1 MMSASC
7 EYTQGGTEFRE
18 GKLLLE
24 NGIRA
29 RLGCSA
35 GASSRIPGA
44 ESDGPTTLGQ
54 VIGHNARHFPHQPA
68 LVSSSFAPLT
78 YRDLQRQLDGIR
90 RQLRQAGFD
99 CSARIGVLMPNG
111 PEAILAIVAVACCSI
126 AVPLDPR
133 LTPAEIDQRLGMLR
147 LNALLVP
154 RGTASDTRQSAEGRG
169 IAILEAAPVEQGRL
183 GLDITAQACSS
194 PAPDEEPDPFAAAFI
209 LQTSGTT
216 AEPKLIPFSHANMLA
231 AAARMQSWF
240 GLTAQDRCLSVSPPY
255 YSHGLKVTAFTPLL
269 TGGSIAVPASAA
281 AVDLAEWF
289 DMLRPTWYSA
299 GPTLHAA
306 VLDKA
311 RSLADV
317 GTMHTLRFVLSG
329 GAPLPR
335 AVWNEL
341 KDVLDVPV
349 LEHYGSSE
357 AAQIAT
363 NHLPPGPGKPGTCGQ
378 PWPGTVMVVAEDG
391 TSLPAGERGEVWVR
405 GPTVMA
411 GYLDAPELNRSAFID
426 GWFRTGDIGSLDED
440 GCLSLH
446 GRLSEMINRGGEK
459 IAPAEA
465 DAALL
470 RHPAVAEAAAFA
482 VSHPRLGEDIAA
494 AIVLHTGA
502 DATPADLRQFLQGEL
517 ASFKIPRR
525 IHILDH
531 LPKGTT
537 GKVQRRRL
545 SAALSAS
552 PDEPAEPVRVAAS
565 SPQNLKAELL
575 SLWRR
580 LLKSEALSDSDD
592 FFECGGDSLLA
603 TEMLM
608 EVESLVGRPVPEAI
622 MVGAGSIRQLLPR
635 IAEQG
640 TLPAAPLYALH
651 ADGDRPPLYF
661 FHGDFASGGLCMR
674 RLVQLLGPDQ
684 PIIAI
689 DPHGLYGEP
698 TPTSIE
704 AMAADRVPL
713 ILERHAG
720 GPILVG
726 GYCNGALVAFE
737 AARLLKAAGR
747 EVELVA
753 MVDPPTASARP
764 VMRALLRLLQPNVSP
779 HRLGEVYDHL
789 GRLERILRMS
799 PDEVLAKMR
808 KQRNVDK
815 RHLRQ
820 LRWHPYTIAMAQ
832 YRPAPFDVPVIF
844 YSAGHDG
851 RAWRRL
857 SARLEVIEMPVGH
870 DQCLSSGAEL
880 LAKHLR
886 QRIDEV
892 LTGMDP
898 QNEHDPVAAASYPTE
913 AVSAM
918 LRG

>member
-1 MMSASC
+1 LLLKNAMSANINGL
-7 EYTQGGTEFRE
+7 GGACPRCDTVAP
-18 GKLLLE
+18 E
-24 NGIRA
+24 NQ
-29 RLGCSA
+29 L
-35 GASSRIPGA
+35 
-44 ESDGPTTLGQ
+44 TLHQ
-54 VIGHNARHFPHQPA
+54 VISRNADRFPHQPA
-68 LVSSSFAPLT
+68 LVSAIFAPLT
-78 YRDLQRQLDGIR
+78 YQDLQRQLDAIR
-90 RQLRQAGFD
+90 RQLREAGFA
-99 CSARIGVLMPNG
+99 CGARIGVLMLNG

-133 LTPAEIDQRLGMLR
+133 LTPAEIDQRLDLLR
-147 LNALLVP
+147 LDALLVL
-154 RGTASDTRQSAEGRG
+154 RGTASDARRSAERRG
-169 IAILEAAPVEQGRL
+169 ITILEAVPDEKGQLALGIAVAPC
-183 GLDITAQACSS
+183 AS
-194 PAPDEEPDPFAAAFI
+194 PAPDEEPETWAPAFI

-255 YSHGLKVTAFTPLL
+255 YSHGLKVTVFTPLL
-269 TGGSIAVPASAA
+269 TGGSIAVPANAA

-299 GPTLHAA
+299 GPALHNA

-317 GTMHTLRFVLSG
+317 QAMHTLRFVLSG

-341 KDVLDVPV
+341 ERVLSVPV

-363 NHLPPGPGKPGTCGQ
+363 NHLPPGPSKPGTCGL
-378 PWPGTVMVVAEDG
+378 PWPGTVAVVGEDG
-391 TSLPAGERGEVWVR
+391 SLLPVGEHGEVWVR

-411 GYLDAPELNRSAFID
+411 GYLDAPELTRAAFVD

-459 IAPAEA
+459 VAPAET

-470 RHPAVAEAAAFA
+470 RHPAVAEAATFA
-482 VSHPRLGEDIAA
+482 VSHPRLGEDVAA
-494 AIVLHTGA
+494 AIVLHAGA
-502 DATPADLRQFLQGEL
+502 HATPADLRQFLQGEL

-525 IHILDH
+525 IHILDQ

-537 GKVQRRRL
+537 SKIQRRRL
-545 SAALSAS
+545 SMALGAPPSESAQS
-552 PDEPAEPVRVAAS
+552 ALLPAPAPR
-565 SPQNLKAELL
+565 NLKAELL

-580 LLKSEALSDSDD
+580 LLRSEALSDSDD

-608 EVESLVGRPVPEAI
+608 EVEILVGHPVPEAI
-622 MVGAGSIRQLLPR
+622 MVGAGSIRQLLPK

-640 TLPAAPLYALH
+640 AAPATPVHLLH

-674 RLVQLLGPDQ
+674 RLVQLLGPGQ

-698 TPTSIE
+698 TPPSIE
-704 AMAADRVPL
+704 AMAADRLPL
-713 ILERHAG
+713 ILERHKD
-720 GPILVG
+720 GPILLG

-737 AARLLKAAGR
+737 AARLLTAVGR

-753 MVDPPTASARP
+753 MVDPPTVSARP
-764 VMRALLRLLQPNVSP
+764 VMRTLLRLMTPFVSP
-779 HRLGEVYDHL
+779 HHLGEVYDQMA
-789 GRLERILRMS
+789 RLERILRM
-799 PDEVLAKMR
+799 PPGELLAKMHKKHR
-808 KQRNVDK
+808 ADKQR
-815 RHLRQ
+815 LRQ
-820 LRWHPYTIAMAQ
+820 QRWHPYTIAMAQ
-832 YRPAPFDVPVIF
+832 YRPAPLDVPVIF

-857 SARLEVIEMPVGH
+857 SSRLEVIEMPVGH
-870 DQCLSSGAEL
+870 DHCLSSGAEL
-880 LAKHLR
+880 LVRHLR
-886 QRIDEV
+886 GRISS
-892 LTGMDP
+892 L
-898 QNEHDPVAAASYPTE
+898 
-913 AVSAM
+913 SAP
-918 LRG
+918 